1 MQVPFKRSCTLIC
14 SILLLSACS
23 TLERKAAV
31 PASDLSRAQIAG
43 LPSSRYLIATAA
55 GINNFVNDV
64 NALNQ
69 SLGKQSLDNKSNY
82 LSLSGG
88 GDNGAF
94 GAGLLVGW
102 TEQGT
107 RPEFNLVTGISTGA
121 LIAPF
126 AYLGKDFDPVLQEVY
141 TQIKPSDVFKSRGF
155 LSGFFADGL
164 ADTSPLFR
172 LISRHITAEF
182 LQKVAHEYNQ
192 KGRWLLIGTTNIDA
206 GTPVIWNMGQIASV
220 ATPESLELFRKI
232 LLASASIPAAF
243 PPVMFD
249 FIIDGKEFQEMH
261 VDGGATTQ
269 VFLYP
274 GAAASR
280 AKELGVKRRTDRQAY
295 IIRNARLDVDWQQT
309 ERRTLSIAGR
319 AISQLI
325 QSQGIGDLYRIY
337 NITQDDRVGFN
348 LAYIGSDFNFPH
360 VSEFDTQYMQAL
372 YDYAYQR
379 ARKGYDWSKYPPGYR
394 KSIEEDTTMRPE
406 LLNTPKRVLQ
416 KSK

>member
-1 MQVPFKRSCTLIC
+1 MHAPLIR
-14 SILLLSACS
+14 ITVLFLTVLTLSACS

-31 PASDLSRAQIAG
+31 PASDLTRAQIAG
-43 LPSSRYLIATAA
+43 MQSSRYLIATSA
-55 GINNFVNDV
+55 GINNFVDDV
-64 NALNQ
+64 NRLNQ
-69 SLGKQSLDNKSNY
+69 RLSKTVLDGKSNY

-126 AYLGKDFDPVLQEVY
+126 AYLGKDYDPVLTEVY
-141 TQIKPSDVFKSRGF
+141 TKVKPSDIFKSRGF
-155 LSGFFADGL
+155 LSGFFGDGL
-164 ADTSPLFR
+164 ADTSPLFQ
-172 LISRHITAEF
+172 LISKHVTAEF
-182 LQKVAHEYNQ
+182 LKKVANEYNNR
-192 KGRWLLIGTTNIDA
+192 GRWLLIGTTNIDA

-220 ATPESLELFRKI
+220 GTPESLELFRKI

-249 FIIDGKEFQEMH
+249 FMIDGKEFQEMH

-274 GAAASR
+274 GAAANR
-280 AKELGVKRRTDRQAY
+280 AKEIGVKRNTNRQAY

-325 QSQGIGDLYRIY
+325 QSQGLGDLYRIY

-348 LAYIGSDFNFPH
+348 LAYIGSDFSFPH
-360 VSEFDTQYMQAL
+360 VEEFDTKYMQAL
-372 YDYAYQR
+372 YDYGYQR
-379 ARKGYDWSKYPPGYR
+379 ARKGYEWSKYPPGYR
-394 KSIEEDTTMRPE
+394 KSIEEDTTMQPE
-406 LLNTPKRVLQ
+406 LLNTKPTPK
-416 KSK
+416 KTK

>member
-1 MQVPFKRSCTLIC
+1 MRNLLIRNFAL
-14 SILLLSACS
+14 ILSVLALSACS

-31 PASDLSRAQIAG
+31 PASDLTRAQIAG
-43 LPSSRYLIATAA
+43 MQSTRYLIATSA
-55 GINNFVNDV
+55 GINSFVDDV
-64 NALNQ
+64 NTLNRRL
-69 SLGKQSLDNKSNY
+69 SKTVLGDKSNY

-126 AYLGKDFDPVLQEVY
+126 AYLGKDYDRVLTEVY
-141 TQIKPSDVFKSRGF
+141 TQVKPSDIFKSRGF
-155 LSGFFADGL
+155 LSGFFGDGL
-164 ADTSPLFR
+164 ADTSPLFQ
-172 LISRHITAEF
+172 LISKHVTDDF
-182 LQKVAHEYNQ
+182 LKKVAQEYNQ
-192 KGRWLLIGTTNIDA
+192 RGRWLLIGTTNIDA

-220 ATPESLELFRKI
+220 GSPESLELFRKI

-249 FIIDGKEFQEMH
+249 FMIDGKEFQEMH

-274 GAAASR
+274 GAAANR
-280 AKELGVKRRTDRQAY
+280 AKEIGVKRITNRQAY
-295 IIRNARLDVDWQQT
+295 IIRNARLDIDWQQT

-360 VSEFDTQYMQAL
+360 VEEFDTKYMQAL
-372 YDYAYQR
+372 YDYGYQR

-394 KSIEEDTTMRPE
+394 KSIEEDTTMQPE
-406 LLNTPKRVLQ
+406 LLNTKPVQ
-416 KSK
+416 KKTK

>member
-1 MQVPFKRSCTLIC
+1 MRNLLIRNFAL
-14 SILLLSACS
+14 ILSVLALSACS

-31 PASDLSRAQIAG
+31 PASDLTRAQIAG
-43 LPSSRYLIATAA
+43 MQSTRYLIATSA
-55 GINNFVNDV
+55 GINSFVDDV
-64 NALNQ
+64 NTLNRRL
-69 SLGKQSLDNKSNY
+69 SKTVLGDKSNY

-126 AYLGKDFDPVLQEVY
+126 AYLGKDYDRVLTEVY
-141 TQIKPSDVFKSRGF
+141 TQVKPSDIFKSRGF
-155 LSGFFADGL
+155 LSGFFGDGL
-164 ADTSPLFR
+164 ADTSPLFQ
-172 LISRHITAEF
+172 LISKHVTDDF
-182 LQKVAHEYNQ
+182 LKKVAHEYNQ
-192 KGRWLLIGTTNIDA
+192 RGRWLLIGTTNIDA

-220 ATPESLELFRKI
+220 GSPESLELFRKI

-249 FIIDGKEFQEMH
+249 FMIDGKEFQEMH

-274 GAAASR
+274 GAAANR
-280 AKELGVKRRTDRQAY
+280 AKEIGVKRITNRQAY
-295 IIRNARLDVDWQQT
+295 IIRNARLDIDWQQT

-360 VSEFDTQYMQAL
+360 VEEFDTKYMQAL
-372 YDYAYQR
+372 YDYGYQR

-394 KSIEEDTTMRPE
+394 KSIEEDTTMQPE
-406 LLNTPKRVLQ
+406 LLNTKPVQ
-416 KSK
+416 KKTK